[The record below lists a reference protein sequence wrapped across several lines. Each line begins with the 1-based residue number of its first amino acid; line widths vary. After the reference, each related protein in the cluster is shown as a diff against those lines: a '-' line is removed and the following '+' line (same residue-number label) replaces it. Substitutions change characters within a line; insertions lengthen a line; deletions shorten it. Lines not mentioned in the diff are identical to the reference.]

1 MHLLTFIKIFHLMG
15 LILGLGGAVFL
26 DLSILTRGILRP
38 VSNYTVHH
46 AENLSK
52 VVSIGLA
59 ILWATGIVLIA
70 LNLAEKP
77 EYLTNQK
84 LWAKIAIVVALT
96 VNGFY
101 IHHSVLPFMKR
112 RLGHRLFAGL
122 KARHIAVFTMVA
134 SISFVSWTV
143 PFVLGKASELNYVMP
158 MWEIMAIYGA
168 CVGLLWAG
176 MFTLMASLTKLQS
189 FALLAASRSVP
200 ENAHWENVEFGK
212 AAGGTQRSL
221 GRSRSVPILPHPDYA
236 DDELVIAKAPRFKH
250 AA

>member
-1 MHLLTFIKIFHLMG
+1 MHLLTFIKIFHLLG

-26 DLSILTRGILRP
+26 DFSILTRGILRP

-52 VVSIGLA
+52 IVSIGLA

-96 VNGFY
+96 LNGFY
-101 IHHSVLPFMKR
+101 IHHSVLPFMKG
-112 RLGHRLFAGL
+112 RLGQRLFSGL
-122 KARHIAVFTMVA
+122 KARNIAAFTLVA

-143 PFVLGKASELNYVMP
+143 PFVLGKASELNYVTP
-158 MWEIMAIYGA
+158 MWEILAVYGA
-168 CVGLLWAG
+168 LVAALWAG
-176 MFTLMASLTKLQS
+176 MFSLMASLAKLQS
-189 FALLAASRSVP
+189 FALVAASRSVP

-212 AAGGTQRSL
+212 SARPSRRAL
-221 GRSRSVPILPHPDYA
+221 GRTRTAPAFPHADYS
-236 DDELVIAKAPRFKH
+236 DDDLVIEKAPRFTQ